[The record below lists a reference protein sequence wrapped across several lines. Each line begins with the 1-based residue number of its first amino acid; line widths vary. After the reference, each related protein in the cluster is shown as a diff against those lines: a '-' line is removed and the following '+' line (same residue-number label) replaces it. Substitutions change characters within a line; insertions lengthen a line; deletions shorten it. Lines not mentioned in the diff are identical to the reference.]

1 MIEVRNNPIEMKN
14 DTVFCNVQRAVFF
27 IRNVKIISLS
37 KIIFFTLHLGRR
49 EIR

>member
-27 IRNVKIISLS
+27 IRNVKISPSLLRY
-37 KIIFFTLHLGRR
+37 KLK
-49 EIR
+49 EK